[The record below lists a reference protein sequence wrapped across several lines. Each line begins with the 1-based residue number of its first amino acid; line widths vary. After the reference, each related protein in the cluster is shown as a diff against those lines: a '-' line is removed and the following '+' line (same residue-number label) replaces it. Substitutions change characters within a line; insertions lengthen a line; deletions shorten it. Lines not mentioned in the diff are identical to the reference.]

1 MAKRKKE
8 TAANSEKLS
17 QVVVKGMQEK
27 KASDI
32 VLMDLRKVKN
42 AVADFFVICSGNSD
56 KQLDAIADSIDVE
69 VHKGLK
75 ENPWHVE
82 GKNNKEWMILD
93 YTNVVAH
100 IFRKDRRSFYALEK
114 LWGDAEITEIEEE

>member
-1 MAKRKKE
+1 MGKRQKASS
-8 TAANSEKLS
+8 TTSQKLS
-17 QVVVKGMQEK
+17 KLIVKGMQEK
-27 KASDI
+27 KANDI

-56 KQLDAIADSIDVE
+56 KQLDAIADSVDAE
-69 VHKGLK
+69 VYMGLK
-75 ENPWHVE
+75 ENPWHIE

-100 IFRKDRRSFYALEK
+100 IFRKDRRSYYALEK
-114 LWGDAEITEIEEE
+114 LWGDAEITEIED

>member
-1 MAKRKKE
+1 MGKRKKDSL
-8 TAANSEKLS
+8 AGSQALS
-17 QVVVKGMQEK
+17 NLIVKGMQEK
-27 KASDI
+27 KANEI
-32 VLMDLRKVKN
+32 VLLDLRKVKN

-56 KQLDAIADSIDVE
+56 KQIDAIADSVDAE

-82 GKNNKEWMILD
+82 GKNNKEWKSLD
-93 YTNVVAH
+93 YSNGVAH

-114 LWGDAEITEIEEE
+114 LWGDAEITEIQD